1 MNKDFAE
8 FVKEFCKYQQLFG
21 LTGYKTYFKYEP
33 LDSGFASISI
43 NQIDMTA
50 TVRLDSECSAVD
62 KPFRDIKMSA
72 KHEAIHLLIGRL
84 ETRAKSRYVLDDEI
98 YEAAEEIVY
107 KLEKL
112 IK

>member
-8 FVKEFCKYQQLFG
+8 FQREFKKYQQLMG
-21 LTGYKTYFKYEP
+21 LTGYKIYFKFEP
-33 LDSGFASISI
+33 LDSGYASISI
-43 NQIDMTA
+43 DQTSMVA
-50 TVRLDSECSAVD
+50 TVRFDSECPATD

-98 YEAAEEIVY
+98 YEATEEIVY